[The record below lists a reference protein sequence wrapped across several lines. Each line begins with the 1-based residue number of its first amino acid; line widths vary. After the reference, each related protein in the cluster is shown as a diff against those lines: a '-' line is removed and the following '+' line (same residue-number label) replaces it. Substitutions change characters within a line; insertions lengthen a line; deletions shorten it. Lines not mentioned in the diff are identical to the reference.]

1 MELLG
6 KQLRKRARQLGL
18 SDAEVA
24 RRAGLSERRYGHY
37 VTGTREPNLATLLR
51 ICSVIDTSP
60 NKLLGY
66 ERITPP
72 KDKHARLSARL
83 NAAAN
88 VLDAD
93 DLQVAVKQVEVLVE
107 CRKGRR
113 PRR

>member
-24 RRAGLSERRYGHY
+24 RRADLGERRYGHY

-51 ICSVIDTSP
+51 ICSVLDTTP

-66 ERITPP
+66 EKTAPP
-72 KDKHARLSARL
+72 KDKHARMSARL

-88 VLDAD
+88 VLEAD
-93 DLQVAVKQVEVLVE
+93 DLQVAVKQVEVFVE
-107 CRKGRR
+107 HRKGRR
-113 PRR
+113 ARR